1 MAAAPPPPRSTGA
14 ATLSYADDAKNARWS
29 FGREPIWLHPVF
41 ADLFFDPMQPTP
53 LRPRPLAAGAFMQ
66 SMDLLSAVYSNI
78 ISQHSSWLSALAH
91 HEMAAFTLM
100 LPVIA
105 EAKSFSNR

>member
-1 MAAAPPPPRSTGA
+1 
-14 ATLSYADDAKNARWS
+14 
-29 FGREPIWLHPVF
+29 VF